1 MTLMDIYLNA
11 DVPEG
16 AIIVREHT
24 AMSNLFSCLWF
35 NEVNLFTPRD
45 QLSFGYVVYRL
56 KGLFE
61 FFMFPNC
68 EYNSL
73 FVLHPHIREHSS
85 RIEWVTNWNQLK
97 GNGTISNK
105 GKDWDQASGKNGNLI
120 ESRGGLGLWTPYPG
134 NLDSV
139 ALPPVARTSKAG

>member
-1 MTLMDIYLNA
+1 
-11 DVPEG
+11 
-16 AIIVREHT
+16 
-24 AMSNLFSCLWF
+24 
-35 NEVNLFTPRD
+35 
-45 QLSFGYVVYRL
+45 
-56 KGLFE
+56 
-61 FFMFPNC
+61 MFPNC

-105 GKDWDQASGKNGNLI
+105 GKDWDQANSNNGNLI
-120 ESRGGLGLWTPYPG
+120 ESRGGLGLWTPYPA

-139 ALPPVARTSKAG
+139 VLPPVDRTSKAG